1 MLRLRGIWLFCL
13 LALLLLAGLVS
24 CERGDV
30 PGQALKEEVGDVC
43 LAMRVGA
50 ISQTKADVSAIAEMN
65 SAGASFR
72 GLDKVYVIPFS
83 GTDVIPGSEPL
94 SLPLELPGFL
104 PAGEAYIANAHL
116 YKMHQAIPKG
126 TERVL
131 AYGKGLTQEQSTPVK
146 IKQIYGSL
154 VESGLNSVTADG
166 FRFSPEAMYPSTT
179 DRPQAALVIADA
191 LTTIVNGSSYTTT
204 AYYGTGGESKE
215 ITVAWGGDLRD
226 SNLSDC
232 YQQLTADGRLLP
244 GSGAGVSVLLT
255 TLYKALKLESIDEVQ
270 YQLEI
275 DGVTYDATKKV
286 DEVESPLLYKDLF
299 NGLRQEI
306 LSKMHALS
314 TGNNPVLD
322 INETDKTVAFHDQGV
337 QGYPE
342 NLGLPSGAATVRWS
356 PTGYVVPLQNGLDGI
371 AALSD
376 YCFPPALYYRANT
389 SVKTSNDELDETA
402 ETAINQST
410 DWLGVLS
417 TYYLSGAKVTN
428 LTASMALED
437 PLNFAVGMLAA
448 TVQADKEDLLD
459 NNYHTQVHLTDGLFP
474 LTGIIIGRQYPQYFD
489 FTPVYDPSAS
499 PEPRQYYLY
508 DNQISGIS
516 LTATKSSEFR
526 TLVLQTPK
534 EKSVYVCLE
543 FLNNSS
549 NITFYGIDEGRIMPG
564 HHFYLVGLLEVPSEK
579 QKDENENELDS
590 VFIQDRITS
599 VNFTIK
605 SLENAYS
612 AIPDMG
618 IPQLSIGVLA
628 QLNWEMATPTEIWLD

>member
-13 LALLLLAGLVS
+13 LATLLSAGLVS
-24 CERGDV
+24 CERKDA
-30 PGQALKEEVGDVC
+30 PGPNVKDDGGEVL
-43 LAMRVGA
+43 LAMRVGT
-50 ISQTKADVSAIAEMN
+50 ISQTKADVSAIAEMK
-65 SAGASFR
+65 STAASFR

-83 GTDVIPGSEPL
+83 GSDILPGSEPL

-104 PAGEAYIANAHL
+104 PAGDYNANAHL
-116 YKMHQAIPKG
+116 YRMHQAIAKG

-131 AYGKGLTQEQSTPVK
+131 AYGKGLTQEQSTEVK
-146 IKQIYGSL
+146 TKQIYGSL
-154 VESGLNSVTADG
+154 IESGRNSATAEG
-166 FRFSPEAMYPSTT
+166 FRFSPEPMYASTT
-179 DRPQAALVIADA
+179 DRPQEALAIAKA
-191 LTTIVNGSSYTTT
+191 LTTVVNGSSYTVT
-204 AYYGTGGESKE
+204 AYYGNEGKSKDVT
-215 ITVAWGGDLRD
+215 IVWSGNLRD
-226 SNLSDC
+226 NNLSDC
-232 YQQLTADGRLLP
+232 YQQLTAEGHLLP

-255 TLYKALKLESIDEVQ
+255 TLYKALRLESIDEVQ
-270 YQLEI
+270 YQLDI
-275 DGVTYDATKKV
+275 DGITYDATKKV
-286 DEVESPLLYKDLF
+286 DNVESPLLYKDLF
-299 NGLRQEI
+299 NGLRQAI
-306 LSKMHALS
+306 LHKMIELS
-314 TGNNPVLD
+314 EGDKPVLD
-322 INETDKTVAFHDQGV
+322 IDPTAKTVVFHDSGV

-579 QKDENENELDS
+579 QKDENGNDLDS

>member
-13 LALLLLAGLVS
+13 LATLLSAGLVS
-24 CERGDV
+24 CERKDA
-30 PGQALKEEVGDVC
+30 PGPNVKDDGGEVL
-43 LAMRVGA
+43 LAMRVGT
-50 ISQTKADVSAIAEMN
+50 ISQTKADVSAIAEMK
-65 SAGASFR
+65 STAASFR

-83 GTDVIPGSEPL
+83 GSDILPGSEPL

-104 PAGEAYIANAHL
+104 PAGEDANAHL

-146 IKQIYGSL
+146 TKQIYGSL
-154 VESGLNSVTADG
+154 VESGLNSVTAEG

-179 DRPQAALVIADA
+179 DRPQAALTIADA

-255 TLYKALKLESIDEVQ
+255 TLYKALKLESIDEIQ

-314 TGNNPVLD
+314 IGDNPVLD

-389 SVKTSNDELDETA
+389 PIRTSNDELDETVV
-402 ETAINQST
+402 NQST
-410 DWLGVLS
+410 DWSGVLS
-417 TYYLSGAKVTN
+417 TYYISGAKVTN
-428 LTASMALED
+428 LTASMALEH
-437 PLNFAVGMLAA
+437 PLNFAVGMLSA

-459 NNYHTQVHLTDGLFP
+459 NGYHTQVHLTDGLFP

-489 FTPVYDPSAS
+489 FTPVYDSQAS

-516 LTATKSSEFR
+516 LTATKSAEFR
-526 TLVLQTPK
+526 TLALQTPE
-534 EKSVYVCLE
+534 EKSVYICLE

-549 NITFYGIDEGRIMPG
+549 NTTFYGIDEGRIMPG
-564 HHFYLVGLLEVPSEK
+564 HHFYLIGLLEVPSDPSREFDK
-579 QKDENENELDS
+579 
-590 VFIQDRITS
+590 VFIQDHVTS

-628 QLNWEMATPTEIWLD
+628 QLNWQMATPTEIWLD